1 MSIKYHTYH
10 FLANTSFFFLI
21 LEGKKISLIL
31 LRLRLHFLL
40 PRAIFQRKHL
50 LFCDNVSK
58 ELIID
63 KVLTLKVSPL
73 HKLGAAMLGRPA
85 VSSSGPS

>member
-1 MSIKYHTYH
+1 MFSHVY
-10 FLANTSFFFLI
+10 ANTNTVTCQHIFFFLI

-63 KVLTLKVSPL
+63 KDLTLKASPL
-73 HKLGAAMLGRPA
+73 HKLGAAMRWVGQL
-85 VSSSGPS
+85 